1 MVMQSNQGYCHCC
14 RKDVI
19 FIVHG
24 EWLRDQYICN
34 QCNSIPRQRHLQHI
48 LDRHFENWESQIMH
62 ESSPSSDFLSRYAS
76 AYTSSQFLPDIT
88 FGQTSEDGIRSENL
102 EALSFASNTI
112 DIFVTQDVFEH
123 IFFPNRAAKE
133 IARVLTPGGIH
144 IFTAPKFEK
153 LTKSYAR
160 SLIDSSGEVTH
171 LFEPEYH
178 GNPVG
183 DGKALVTW
191 HFGDDFEY
199 LLSRW
204 SGLPVTTYV
213 TRDRELG
220 IDAKFNEVF
229 VMYKP
234 SE

>member
-1 MVMQSNQGYCHCC
+1 MQGNQGYCHCC
-14 RKDVI
+14 RTVVS
-19 FIVHG
+19 FIECG
-24 EWLRDQYICN
+24 EWLRDQYLCN
-34 QCNSIPRQRHLQHI
+34 KCSSIPRQRHLQHI
-48 LDRHFENWESQIMH
+48 LDKHFEGWESRTMH
-62 ESSPSSDFLSRYAS
+62 ESSPASDFLSKYAS
-76 AYTSSQFLPDIT
+76 AYTSSQFLPEIP

-102 EALSFASNTI
+102 EALTFASNSI

-123 IFFPNRAAKE
+123 IFFPDRAAKE

-153 LTKSYAR
+153 LIKSYRR
-160 SLIDSSGEVTH
+160 SLINSSGEVFH
-171 LFEPEYH
+171 LFIPEYH

-199 LLSRW
+199 LLSQW

-213 TRDRELG
+213 TRDRDLG